1 MASKKD
7 LRSYFQISNES
18 KNKKNVVSIPEIIV
32 SETNDASQAEVDMAK
47 QQVKKQALQ
56 RKTYQNVPEKVK
68 IEVGRF
74 AAANGTKEAIKRYS
88 KIYPKYNFKRTSV
101 NSWKGK
107 IKTKKES
114 CLAKRSGRP
123 NLLDDHLLKKTKD
136 IIIGTRNAGTVIS
149 RRMVIAIGTG

>member
-74 AAANGTKEAIKRYS
+74 AAANGTKEAIK
-88 KIYPKYNFKRTSV
+88 
-101 NSWKGK
+101 
-107 IKTKKES
+107 
-114 CLAKRSGRP
+114 
-123 NLLDDHLLKKTKD
+123 D
-136 IIIGTRNAGTVIS
+136 IP
-149 RRMVIAIGTG
+149 

>member
-56 RKTYQNVPEKVK
+56 RKT
-68 IEVGRF
+68 F
-74 AAANGTKEAIKRYS
+74 SGT
-88 KIYPKYNFKRTSV
+88 F
-101 NSWKGK
+101 
-107 IKTKKES
+107 
-114 CLAKRSGRP
+114 
-123 NLLDDHLLKKTKD
+123 
-136 IIIGTRNAGTVIS
+136 
-149 RRMVIAIGTG
+149 